1 MEKDFLHL
9 IQTRRSC
16 RSYRPEQIAD
26 EQLEAILQAGTY
38 APSAMGA
45 QSPYIVA
52 VQNPG
57 QIAQL
62 SAMNARVM
70 NTSADPYY
78 GAPTLVLV
86 FAPQE
91 AKNAVQDASCVL
103 ENMMLAAHALG
114 VGSCWINR
122 EREMFANVRYRRGP
136 CPDETM
142 GTSRGPLR
150 GWCPV
155 LGLSGSGTLAAQ
167 TPQGGLRAG
176 YPLSEGGHA
185 KGILPQTAQQTH
197 PRGCAFFF
205 CGQILNFAIKKSTKN
220 SNRR

>member
-9 IQTRRSC
+9 IETRRSC

-122 EREMFANVRYRRGP
+122 EREMFATEEGVALMKQWGLPRASAGLVP
-136 CPDETM
+136 CPWVIRHRNPRRANPARRT
-142 GTSRGPLR
+142 T
-150 GWCPV
+150 C
-155 LGLSGSGTLAAQ
+155 GLS
-167 TPQGGLRAG
+167 
-176 YPLSEGGHA
+176 A
-185 KGILPQTAQQTH
+185 K
-197 PRGCAFFF
+197 
-205 CGQILNFAIKKSTKN
+205 
-220 SNRR
+220 

>member
-1 MEKDFLHL
+1 MRLGQSFGEKLRLPPRLCSRLSVFLPYNRKNVSAMEKDFLHL

-16 RSYRPEQIAD
+16 RSYSPEQIAD

-122 EREMFANVRYRRGP
+122 EREMFATEEGVAL
-136 CPDETM
+136 M
-142 GTSRGPLR
+142 KQ
-150 GWCPV
+150 W
-155 LGLSGSGTLAAQ
+155 GL
-167 TPQGGLRAG
+167 PEGLCGVGALSLG
-176 YPLSEGGHA
+176 YPAAEPS
-185 KGILPQTAQQTH
+185 
-197 PRGCAFFF
+197 PRKPRKEDYVRV
-205 CGQILNFAIKKSTKN
+205 I
-220 SNRR
+220 R

>member
-45 QSPYIVA
+45 
-52 VQNPG
+52 
-57 QIAQL
+57 
-62 SAMNARVM
+62 
-70 NTSADPYY
+70 PYY

-122 EREMFANVRYRRGP
+122 EREMFATEEGVAL
-136 CPDETM
+136 M
-142 GTSRGPLR
+142 KQ
-150 GWCPV
+150 W
-155 LGLSGSGTLAAQ
+155 GL
-167 TPQGGLRAG
+167 PEGLCGVGALSLG
-176 YPLSEGGHA
+176 YPAAEPS
-185 KGILPQTAQQTH
+185 
-197 PRGCAFFF
+197 PRKPRKEDYVRV
-205 CGQILNFAIKKSTKN
+205 I
-220 SNRR
+220 R